1 MDEVARGAVGRG
13 RHGGSV
19 LAMEREIVVRGTGEA
34 RALPDL
40 ASLRVE
46 VTADHKTRDEAYEAR
61 AKLAAKVDVVF
72 ADHRNAIG
80 RTTVASLWVQPRTR
94 WHRGEDIRTG
104 WRASRTS
111 FVDVVVLDA
120 LGEIMSDVVE
130 AGGAVQGPQWS
141 MALTNPAYD
150 VARRAA
156 AEDARHRA
164 QSYAQAL
171 DLTLGPVAW
180 VAEPGMR
187 TVPVSPLDGVADAGS
202 GAPVTRL
209 TAATAYAPEP
219 AEPAEDLTPSEM
231 TVEVTVEVG
240 FGII

>member
-1 MDEVARGAVGRG
+1 MSLGEVIAFRQLGAR
-13 RHGGSV
+13 
-19 LAMEREIVVRGTGEA
+19 ER
-34 RALPDL
+34 
-40 ASLRVE
+40 
-46 VTADHKTRDEAYEAR
+46 
-61 AKLAAKVDVVF
+61 KLAAARVDVVF
-72 ADHRNAIG
+72 AEHRNAVG

-111 FVDVVVLDA
+111 FVEVVVLDA
-120 LGEIMSDVVE
+120 LGEIMSDIVE

-141 MALTNPAYD
+141 MAHTNPAYD

-156 AEDARHRA
+156 ATDARHRA

-187 TVPVSPLDGVADAGS
+187 TSPVSPLGTMGDAGQ
-202 GAPVTRL
+202 PVARL
-209 TAATAYAPEP
+209 AAATTFGAEA

-231 TVEVTVEVG
+231 TVEVAVEVG
-240 FGII
+240 FSFI